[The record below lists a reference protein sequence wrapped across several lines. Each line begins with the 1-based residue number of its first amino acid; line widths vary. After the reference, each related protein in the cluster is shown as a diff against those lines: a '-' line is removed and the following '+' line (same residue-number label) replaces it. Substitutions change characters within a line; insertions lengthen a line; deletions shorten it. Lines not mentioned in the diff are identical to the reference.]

1 MTIAFNMNKLLTM
14 RRVSNKLILMAIA
27 GILLVSSSCRKTLE
41 ELPQQELDAVNMY
54 RNVYDADAAVNGL
67 YGKFL
72 GLADRYIILNEL
84 RGDML
89 QYTNNADEYLRQ
101 MSTHSVASD
110 NPYAS
115 PRPFYELIL
124 QCNDML
130 KNFTIMVNDTKMT
143 EEEYNQRYS
152 DVGSL
157 RSFLYLQLGI
167 HYGSV
172 PYITSPLETVDEIK
186 DMGKFPKIP
195 FDVLLDS
202 LITFTESL
210 PYKDPYPT
218 GTTININVDGY
229 STAKF
234 FVNKKCL
241 LGDLNL
247 WRGNYVKA
255 ATWYRQVLETAT
267 ATAPGAARYYMQYRL
282 GWNGSNEDHY
292 ITYSRAGDATSLVYE
307 PQWRHMFQRAQ
318 DNGFDY
324 EWIWVL
330 PFDSKFKPENPLINL
345 FSPVGGSYLVKPSQ
359 QAMDYWN
366 TQNQRPISGQTGF
379 TPYDARGIFTWR
391 NIGGQPVVMKYLYN
405 YINYQTNLA
414 TNPFQKNGKWF
425 LYRQTHLH
433 LRFAEAANRAGHPK
447 LAYSFFNSGL
457 AGTYPPPAGVTNVT
471 LYHNTL
477 DLPYPFNFD
486 GRNSGGTGV
495 PYYRSDWYRNIG
507 IRARANVQN
516 YVLAGVDST
525 LEVENGLIQES
536 ALENGFEG
544 TRWPDLMRVA
554 LRRNDPAFLADK
566 IYEKM
571 LKDGV
576 GNAAAIRSKLMNKEN
591 WYLPFTL

>member
-1 MTIAFNMNKLLTM
+1 M
-14 RRVSNKLILMAIA
+14 SKLINMKALIIA
-27 GILLVSSSCRKTLE
+27 AGAMLWLGTGCKKTLE
-41 ELPQQELDAVNMY
+41 KLPEQELDAENMY
-54 RNVYDADAAVNGL
+54 RNVYDADAAINGL

-72 GLADRYIILNEL
+72 SMADEYILLNEL
-84 RGDML
+84 RADML
-89 QYTNNADEYLRQ
+89 QYTDNADEYIRQ
-101 MSTHSVASD
+101 FSTHSVTAD

-115 PRPFYELIL
+115 PRPFYALIL
-124 QCNDML
+124 DCNDML
-130 KNFTIMVNDTKMT
+130 RNFEIMKQDNKMN
-143 EEEYNQRYS
+143 EQEFQQRYS
-152 DVGSL
+152 DVGAL

-172 PYITSPLETVDEIK
+172 PYVTSALETVDEIR
-186 DMGKFPKIP
+186 DVNRFPKIS
-195 FDVLLDS
+195 FDALLDS
-202 LITFTESL
+202 LVTFTEAL
-210 PYKDPYPT
+210 PFKDPYPS
-218 GTTININVDGY
+218 GTSMNISVDGY
-229 STAKF
+229 TTAKF

-247 WRGNYVKA
+247 WKGNYVKA
-255 ATWYRQVLETAT
+255 ATWYRQVMETST
-267 ATAPGAARYYMQYRL
+267 AGTAGARYYMQYKL

-292 ITYSRAGDATSLVYE
+292 ITYSRANDATTLVWE
-307 PQWRHMFQRAQ
+307 PQWRHMFQRGQ

-330 PFDSKFKPENPLINL
+330 PFDSRFKPENPLINL
-345 FSPVGGSYLVKPSQ
+345 FSPVGGSYLVKPSV
-359 QAMDYWN
+359 QAMDYYN
-366 TQNQRPISGQTGF
+366 SQRQRIPSGQSGF
-379 TPYDARGIFTWR
+379 IPYDARGIFTWR

-405 YINYQTNLA
+405 YINYATNTA

-433 LRFAEAANRAGHPK
+433 LRFAEAANRAGQPK
-447 LAYSFFNSGL
+447 LAYSFFNSGFG
-457 AGTYPPPAGVTNVT
+457 GTYAPPSGVTDVT

-495 PYYRSDWYRNIG
+495 PYYRADWYRNIG
-507 IRARANVQN
+507 IRARANLQN

-525 LEVENGLIQES
+525 LEVENGLVQEG

-566 IYEKM
+566 IYDK
-571 LKDGV
+571 LRKDGI
-576 GNAAAIRSKLMNKEN
+576 GDAAAVRAKLMNKEN
-591 WYLPFTL
+591 WYLPFSL

>member
-1 MTIAFNMNKLLTM
+1 MISV
-14 RRVSNKLILMAIA
+14 RNKLILMGMATVMLA
-27 GILLVSSSCRKTLE
+27 VSACRKTLE
-41 ELPQQELDAVNMY
+41 ELPQQELDVENMY
-54 RNVYDADAAVNGL
+54 LNVYDADAAVNGL

-72 GLADRYIILNEL
+72 SLADRYIILNEL

-89 QYTNNADEYLRQ
+89 EYTNNADEYLRQ
-101 MSTHSVASD
+101 ISTHSVSAD

-124 QCNDML
+124 QCNDIL
-130 KNFTIMVNDTKMT
+130 KNFNIMVKETRMT
-143 EEEYNQRYS
+143 EDEYNQRYS

-172 PYITSPLETVDEIK
+172 PYITSPLETVDDIK
-186 DMGKFPKIP
+186 DMGKYPKIT
-195 FDVLLDS
+195 FDALLDS
-202 LITFTESL
+202 LINFTEAL
-210 PYKDPYPT
+210 PFKDPYPS
-218 GTTININVDGY
+218 GTTINISVDGY

-247 WRGNYVKA
+247 WKGDYVKA
-255 ATWYRQVLETAT
+255 ATWYRQVMETAT
-267 ATAPGAARYYMQYRL
+267 SGATGSRYYMQYRV
-282 GWNGSNEDHY
+282 GWNTSSEDHY
-292 ITYSRAGDATSLVYE
+292 ISYSRAGDAESLVWE
-307 PQWRHMFQRAQ
+307 PQWRHMFQRGQ

-324 EWIWVL
+324 EWIWAL
-330 PFDSKFKPENPLINL
+330 PYDSRFKPENPLINL

-359 QAMDYWN
+359 QAFDYWN
-366 TQNQRPISGQTGF
+366 SQSQKPVSGQSGYL
-379 TPYDARGIFTWR
+379 PYDARGIFTCSD
-391 NIGGQPVVMKYLYN
+391 IGGQPVVMKYLYN
-405 YINYQTNLA
+405 YINYQTKLA
-414 TNPFQKNGKWF
+414 INPFQKNGKWF

-433 LRFAEAANRAGHPK
+433 LRFAEAANRAGQPK
-447 LAYSFFNSGL
+447 LAYSFFNNGL
-457 AGTYPPPAGVTNVT
+457 AGTYPPPSGVTDVT
-471 LYHNTL
+471 NYHNTL

-486 GRNSGGTGV
+486 GRNSGSTGV
-495 PYYRSDWYRNIG
+495 PYYRADWYRNIG
-507 IRARANVQN
+507 IRSRANLQN

-525 LEVENGLIQES
+525 LEIEDGLIQEN

-544 TRWPDLMRVA
+544 TRWPDLVRVA

-566 IYEKM
+566 IYGKL

-576 GNAAAIRSKLMNKEN
+576 GNAAEVRAKLMNKEN

>member
-1 MTIAFNMNKLLTM
+1 M
-14 RRVSNKLILMAIA
+14 RRVSNRMILWGIAGLILVISAC
-27 GILLVSSSCRKTLE
+27 SKTLE
-41 ELPQQELDAVNMY
+41 ELPQQELDVQYMY
-54 RNVYDADAAVNGL
+54 RNVYDADAAINGL

-72 GLADRYIILNEL
+72 SFADRYIILNEL
-84 RGDML
+84 RGDMVE
-89 QYTNNADEYLRQ
+89 YTNNADEYLRQ
-101 MSTHSVASD
+101 ISTHSVTAE

-115 PRPFYELIL
+115 PRPFYEMIL

-130 KNFTIMVNDTKMT
+130 KHFAIMEKETKMT
-143 EEEYNQRYS
+143 EDEFNQRYS
-152 DVGSL
+152 DVGCL

-167 HYGSV
+167 HYGQV
-172 PYITSPLETVDEIK
+172 PYITSPLETVDDIK
-186 DMGKFPKIP
+186 DMGKYPKIT
-195 FDVLLDS
+195 FDALLDS
-202 LITFTESL
+202 LINFTEAL
-210 PYKDPYPT
+210 PFKDQYPT

-247 WRGNYVKA
+247 WKGNYLKA
-255 ATWYRQVLETAT
+255 ATWYRQVMETAT
-267 ATAPGAARYYMQYRL
+267 SGTQGARYYMQYKL
-282 GWNGSNEDHY
+282 GWNGANEDHY
-292 ITYSRAGDATSLVYE
+292 ISYSRGGDAATLVWE

-345 FSPVGGSYLVKPSQ
+345 FSPVGGSYLVKPSK
-359 QAMDYWN
+359 QAIDYWN
-366 TQNQRPISGQTGF
+366 SQNQRPLSGQTGF
-379 TPYDARGIFTWR
+379 LPYDARGIFSWR
-391 NIGGQPVVMKYLYN
+391 EINGQPVVMKYLYN
-405 YINYQTNLA
+405 YLNYQTDLA
-414 TNPFQKNGKWF
+414 VNPFQKNGKWF

-433 LRFAEAANRAGHPK
+433 LRFAEAANRAGQPK
-447 LAYSFFNSGL
+447 LAYSFFNSGF
-457 AGTYPPPAGVTNVT
+457 AGTYPPPSGVTDVT

-477 DLPYPFNFD
+477 TLPYPFNFD

-507 IRARANVQN
+507 IRARANIQN
-516 YVLAGVDST
+516 YEILAGADST
-525 LEVENGLIQES
+525 LEVENGLILEN

-544 TRWPDLMRVA
+544 TRWPDLVRVA

-566 IYEKM
+566 IYQKL

-576 GNAAAIRSKLMNKEN
+576 GNASEVRAKLMNKEN